1 MDWNEVIVVCLLIL
15 AVGILVF
22 LNGFFVAAEFALVKL
37 RGTQLE
43 PLVSKGYR
51 RARMVRHIL
60 NNLDAY
66 LSACQLGITLASL
79 ALGYVGHPIFDKLL
93 GPVYDWRVNG
103 APLLEDQHWRHMI
116 SIGVGFMVITVLHIV
131 VGEQAP
137 KWLAIQRPL
146 PTSLW
151 IAYPLRWFYWVMY
164 PFIWALNSC
173 ALWLLRKAGLETGDE
188 HGHNHSEEEL
198 RMMIGTAG
206 DGSAKDAFRRDL
218 VLNAFDLKR
227 RIARDVM
234 RPRREIV
241 GFNTK
246 ADINE
251 CLELAEQTRH
261 SRFPL
266 CVDGNLDQT
275 HGVIHIKDLYAQ
287 RHFARTGLDLADFS
301 RDLVYAPETA
311 SLEGLLQ
318 IFLKRKLHFGLVVNE
333 YGDTV
338 GMVTLENIL
347 EELVGQIQ
355 DEFDHEKP
363 LFEQLDET
371 TWSVQGIMPLHELA
385 ELTGE
390 DCDEKGV
397 TTVSGLITKRLGSFP
412 KVGDVLELRCHEIRV
427 EQTFR
432 LQVEQARLTKLSE
445 RKPIDGVGVD
455 E

>member
-1 MDWNEVIVVCLLIL
+1 MDWNEVTTVGLLVL
-15 AVGILVF
+15 AVAILVF

-37 RGTQLE
+37 RETQLE
-43 PLVSKGYR
+43 PLVARGHR
-51 RARMVRHIL
+51 RASMTRHIL
-60 NNLDAY
+60 KNLDAY

-93 GPVYDWRVNG
+93 TPVYSWQFDG
-103 APLLEDQHWRHMI
+103 TPLVQEEYWRHTI
-116 SIGVGFMVITVLHIV
+116 SIGVGFVVITVLHIV

-137 KWLAIQRPL
+137 KWFAIQRPL
-146 PTSLW
+146 PTSLLV
-151 IAYPLRWFYWVMY
+151 AYPLRWFYWVMY
-164 PFIWALNSC
+164 PFIWMLNTC
-173 ALWLLRKAGLETGDE
+173 ALWLLRKVGLEMGDD
-188 HGHNHSEEEL
+188 HGHSHSEEEL
-198 RMMIGTAG
+198 RMMIGAGG
-206 DGSAKDAFRRDL
+206 DGSSKDAFRRDL
-218 VLNAFDLKR
+218 VLNAFDLKNR
-227 RIARDVM
+227 VARDVM

-241 GFNTK
+241 GFNTNF
-246 ADINE
+246 DIEE
-251 CLELAEQTRH
+251 CLEVAEQTRH

-275 HGVIHIKDLYAQ
+275 HGVIHIKDLFAQ
-287 RHFARTGLDLADFS
+287 RKLAKSAIDLADYS

-311 SLEGLLQ
+311 RLEGLLQ
-318 IFLKRKLHFGLVVNE
+318 IFLNRKLHFGLVVNE

-338 GMVTLENIL
+338 GMITLENIL

-363 LFEQLDET
+363 LFEQLEDDI
-371 TWSVQGIMPLHELA
+371 WSLQGAMPLHELA

-390 DCDEKGV
+390 DCDENGV

-412 KVGDVLELRCHEIRV
+412 KVGDILELGCYEIRV

-432 LQVEQARLTKLSE
+432 LQVEQARLTRLSDS
-445 RKPIDGVGVD
+445 KPIDDVEVN